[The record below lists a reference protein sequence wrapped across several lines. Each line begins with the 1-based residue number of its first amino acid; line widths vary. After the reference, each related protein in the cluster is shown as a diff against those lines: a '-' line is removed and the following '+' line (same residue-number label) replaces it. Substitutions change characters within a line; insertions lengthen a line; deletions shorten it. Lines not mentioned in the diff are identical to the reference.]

1 MGRSS
6 VKENKTPYQL
16 RREELGYSREKASE
30 VLEGIQP
37 ERIEKIESRK
47 SLAHPEEILLMSNA
61 YKKPALC
68 NYYCSNECPIGK
80 EYVPEIKE
88 NHLSQIVLEMV
99 ASLNRIQGSKDRL
112 IEIASDGKINDDE
125 IEDFILIRENLE
137 KISITIEAL
146 QLWFEQTLDEGK
158 IDRELYEK
166 YSRK

>member
-30 VLEGIQP
+30 ILEGIQP

-47 SLAHPEEILLMSNA
+47 SLAHPEEILLMSDA
-61 YKKPALC
+61 YKKPSLC
-68 NYYCSNECPIGK
+68 NYFCSNECPIGK

-99 ASLNRIQGSKDRL
+99 ASLNKIQGSKDRL
-112 IEIASDGKINDDE
+112 IEIASDGRINDDE
-125 IEDFILIRENLE
+125 IQDFILIRENLE
-137 KISITIEAL
+137 KISMTIEAL
-146 QLWFEQTLDEGK
+146 QLWSEQMLDEGK

-166 YSRK
+166 FSI